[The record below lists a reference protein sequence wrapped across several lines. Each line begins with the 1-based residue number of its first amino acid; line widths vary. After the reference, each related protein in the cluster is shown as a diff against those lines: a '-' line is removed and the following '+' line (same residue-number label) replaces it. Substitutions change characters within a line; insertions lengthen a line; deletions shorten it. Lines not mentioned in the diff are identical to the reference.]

1 MRKKIITYKNK
12 YGVSVLRYINSI
24 VYIYGTD
31 ARKIIIKYV
40 NNDNKIYKKWRNM
53 FNACTGFVRNIV

>member
-1 MRKKIITYKNK
+1 MGCSYLYI
-12 YGVSVLRYINSI
+12 YINSI

-53 FNACTGFVRNIV
+53 FNACTGFVRNHV